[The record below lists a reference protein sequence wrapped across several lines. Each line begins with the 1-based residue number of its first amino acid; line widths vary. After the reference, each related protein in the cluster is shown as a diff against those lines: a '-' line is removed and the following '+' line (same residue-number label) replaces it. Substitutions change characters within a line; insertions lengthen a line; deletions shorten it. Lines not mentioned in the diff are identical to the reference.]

1 MKVRCAP
8 DFRGRTSFRT
18 SSSDT
23 CSMCWSCA
31 LAFRAA
37 STCRIVRPKRPRP
50 ADPRIVCVLPVDAA
64 HRSIR
69 SDRTSLL
76 WPTVDSRTAAQRKA
90 AQTGAWFTLG
100 AAQQICSGKQA
111 LRCAAL
117 RCTALHRITSCAACR
132 QRDESE
138 LYTIVCSIAYG
149 TYPRQHGRTPAQ
161 NATSLAADSPRPPRP
176 ARPTPPPAANHS
188 QQGHHRTVCTVP
200 RPAETNNSRGRGRG
214 AAQCGS

>member
-1 MKVRCAP
+1 MRVRCASE
-8 DFRGRTSFRT
+8 FWGRTSFRT

-23 CSMCWSCA
+23 CSVCWSCA

-100 AAQQICSGKQA
+100 AAQQICSGNQA

-117 RCTALHRITSCAACR
+117 HRIASHRALPVDSATRVNCTPLCAA
-132 QRDESE
+132 QPTE
-138 LYTIVCSIAYG
+138 LTRASMAV
-149 TYPRQHGRTPAQ
+149 RQHRM
-161 NATSLAADSPRPPRP
+161 RP
-176 ARPTPPPAANHS
+176 ALQQTLRDRLAQLGPHRLLQPITHSKAITGLCAHCRCGPARA
-188 QQGHHRTVCTVP
+188 RTK
-200 RPAETNNSRGRGRG
+200 
-214 AAQCGS
+214 